1 VLSLHCIISSA
12 LSIFWRKIGLADL
25 FFSRQFCST
34 FSEKKLADLFL
45 KAQKQEKKSSLA
57 TKVFLN

>member
-1 VLSLHCIISSA
+1 

-34 FSEKKLADLFL
+34 FSEKNLLICFS